1 MTADTSVKDI
11 SVNELSESSTL
22 KPSGDQSESLVSRSR
37 MGNMTLLLPKTG
49 LSKQDQLSALNALVE
64 DCLQSWETHIIV
76 DFVNVGIV
84 TSLTLNTL
92 LDLQKRLSKS
102 GGWLKVTNTKETVNE
117 VFHLTDVDIH
127 IETMDNRDSRKSRQL
142 DADKKQPGSLRIG
155 DLLLQRGLLSASRL
169 EEAILLQKKSHQRLG
184 QIIVSKGW
192 VSEEVFLRTLS
203 EQLAMP
209 YVVLRQGL
217 YDPQV
222 FESLDREVLNRIKMV
237 PMFLVRGELT
247 LATSDP
253 QAMASFSELEEKL
266 NCKVKPVLARSG
278 DIVRTIADASSDNI
292 YDAELLV
299 GIDDDFEFI
308 EGRQNDDYTGIDDMA
323 GGSPVINMV
332 NSIIQ
337 RAVHDRASDI
347 HIEPANGK
355 SRVRFRIDGLL
366 YEVMT
371 PRIELHP
378 ALVSRLKVMANLD
391 IAERRMP
398 QDGRIQVFTSGRSV
412 DLRFSSL
419 PGLYG
424 EKVVLRVLDKNQSIL
439 NIDKL
444 GMHDNNMQTFKRLL
458 DRSYGLILVTGPTGS
473 GKTTSLY
480 SGINYISSVE
490 KNIVTIEDP
499 VEYQLDL
506 VNQNPVKDN
515 IGLSFAKI
523 LKHVLRQD
531 PDIVMVGEI
540 RERETA
546 EIAVQAA
553 LTGHLVLSTLHTNDS
568 IGAVTRMIDMGVEPY
583 LLSSA
588 LIGVAAQRL
597 VRSICPDCKTE
608 YLASP
613 EIIERYHWQDL
624 GAVKLSKGR
633 GCSECYDSGFKGR
646 LGIHEIIETSPE
658 LQRLIISNAS
668 RDELSGYLQKA
679 SIQTLYS
686 DGMER
691 VLEGKT
697 TIEEIWRVVNS

>member
-1 MTADTSVKDI
+1 MI
-11 SVNELSESSTL
+11 WLRSSRA
-22 KPSGDQSESLVSRSR
+22 KIDRPR
-37 MGNMTLLLPKTG
+37 P
-49 LSKQDQLSALNALVE
+49 
-64 DCLQSWETHIIV
+64 I
-76 DFVNVGIV
+76 
-84 TSLTLNTL
+84 
-92 LDLQKRLSKS
+92 
-102 GGWLKVTNTKETVNE
+102 KE
-117 VFHLTDVDIH
+117 
-127 IETMDNRDSRKSRQL
+127 
-142 DADKKQPGSLRIG
+142 
-155 DLLLQRGLLSASRL
+155 
-169 EEAILLQKKSHQRLG
+169 
-184 QIIVSKGW
+184 
-192 VSEEVFLRTLS
+192 
-203 EQLAMP
+203 
-209 YVVLRQGL
+209 VVL
-217 YDPQV
+217 
-222 FESLDREVLNRIKMV
+222 
-237 PMFLVRGELT
+237 
-247 LATSDP
+247 
-253 QAMASFSELEEKL
+253 
-266 NCKVKPVLARSG
+266 VLA
-278 DIVRTIADASSDNI
+278 
-292 YDAELLV
+292 
-299 GIDDDFEFI
+299 
-308 EGRQNDDYTGIDDMA
+308 
-323 GGSPVINMV
+323 

-337 RAVHDRASDI
+337 RAVHDKASDI
-347 HIEPANGK
+347 HIEPSQGK

-366 YEVMT
+366 YEIMT

-378 ALVSRLKVMANLD
+378 ALISRLKVMANLD

-398 QDGRIQVFTSGRSV
+398 QDGRIQVYTGGRAI

-439 NIDKL
+439 NVEKL
-444 GMHDNNMQTFKRLL
+444 GMHDNNLVSFKRLL

-480 SGINYISSVE
+480 SGINYLSSIE

-506 VNQNPVKDN
+506 VNQNPVREN
-515 IGLSFAKI
+515 IGLSFAKM

-540 RERETA
+540 REKETA

-597 VRSICPDCKTE
+597 VRSICPNCKTD

-613 EIIERYHWQDL
+613 ELIERYNWQDRES
-624 GAVKLSKGR
+624 VRLSKGR

-646 LGIHEIIETSPE
+646 LGIHEIIETNPE

-668 RDELSGYLQKA
+668 RDELTGYMENAK
-679 SIQTLYS
+679 IQSLFD